1 MRKMFRTIAIAGAI
15 AWAAASAGAQPPAGP
30 GPRGGG
36 QGRGPVTLSG
46 DLETVGRV
54 VDELRG
60 TMNFIAGEVPL
71 GPTVKGAPFC
81 ADGTTTSSQ
90 TLGDGTKISRTA
102 NAKICRDAEGR
113 IYRQQ
118 TILGLGA
125 LAPQSEPPTIVT
137 IVDPVA
143 GVQYVL
149 VPSKREASKSPIPGG
164 RGGGMRGRANQ
175 GAPGGTDV
183 GGVAPPPPP
192 PPPPPDGEMRARAG
206 GPGGRRGGAPGGLP
220 NAPEPLGTKQI
231 EGVNAIGTR
240 RTETI
245 PTGTIGNDRPIT
257 IADERWESTELK
269 VLVSS
274 DHHDPRTGDVKYRLT
289 NINRSE
295 PDGVL
300 FTVPSDYTMREMPP
314 PPPPAP
320 GTPGARG
327 RGRVE

>member
-1 MRKMFRTIAIAGAI
+1 MEESMRKMFRTIAIAGAI
-15 AWAAASAGAQPPAGP
+15 AGAAASAGAQPPAGP

-36 QGRGPVTLSG
+36 PGRGVERGVPGGVGSG
-46 DLETVGRV
+46 IGDYV
-54 VDELRG
+54 
-60 TMNFIAGEVPL
+60 AGEIPL
-71 GPTVKGAPFC
+71 GPIVKGAPFC
-81 ADGTTTSSQ
+81 GDGVTTSSQ
-90 TLGDGTKISRTA
+90 TLGDGTKIARTV
-102 NAKICRDAEGR
+102 NAKICRDGEGR
-113 IYRQQ
+113 IRREQ

-125 LAPQSEPPTIVT
+125 LAPTGEPMPIVT

-175 GAPGGTDV
+175 GGPGGTDV
-183 GGVAPPPPP
+183 GGVPPPPPP

-206 GPGGRRGGAPGGLP
+206 GPGGRRGGLP
-220 NAPEPLGTKQI
+220 NAPESLGTKQI

-327 RGRVE
+327 RGPVE

>member
-1 MRKMFRTIAIAGAI
+1 MRSSIRMTLM
-15 AWAAASAGAQPPAGP
+15 AAVVATVAAPAGAQS

-36 QGRGPVTLSG
+36 PGRGAVNLSG
-46 DLETVGRV
+46 DVETLGRV
-54 VDELRG
+54 ADELRG
-60 TMNFIAGEVPL
+60 TMNFMAGEVPL
-71 GPTVKGAPFC
+71 GPIVKSAPFC
-81 ADGTTTSSQ
+81 ADGSTTSSQ

-102 NAKICRDAEGR
+102 NARICRDSEGR

-125 LAPQSEPPTIVT
+125 LAPSGETPTITT
-137 IVDPVA
+137 ILDPVA

-149 VPSKREASKSPIPGG
+149 VASKKEASKSPMPGG
-164 RGGGMRGRANQ
+164 RGGGARGRAN
-175 GAPGGTDV
+175 GGDV
-183 GGVAPPPPP
+183 GGVPPPAPPPPP
-192 PPPPPDGEMRARAG
+192 PPGGELRMRSGEPA
-206 GPGGRRGGAPGGLP
+206 GRRGGAPAGLP

-231 EGVNAIGTR
+231 EGVNAVGTR

-257 IADERWESTELK
+257 ITDERWESTDLK

-295 PDGVL
+295 PDGLL
-300 FTVPSDYTMREMPP
+300 FAVPSDYTVREMPP
-314 PPPPAP
+314 PPP
-320 GTPGARG
+320 GARG
-327 RGRVE
+327 RG

>member
-1 MRKMFRTIAIAGAI
+1 MAKSIRILVLAAAVAAAAATAGAHP
-15 AWAAASAGAQPPAGP
+15 S
-30 GPRGGG
+30 
-36 QGRGPVTLSG
+36 
-46 DLETVGRV
+46 
-54 VDELRG
+54 ELRG
-60 TMNFIAGEVPL
+60 TMNFIAGEIPI
-71 GPTVKGAPFC
+71 GPIVKGAPFC

-102 NAKICRDAEGR
+102 NAKICRDGEGR

-125 LAPQSEPPTIVT
+125 LAPSAEPPTIVT
-137 IVDPVA
+137 IIDPVA

-149 VPSKREASKSPIPGG
+149 VPSKREASKSPMPGG
-164 RGGGMRGRANQ
+164 RGGARGRSSQ
-175 GAPGGTDV
+175 SGADI
-183 GGVAPPPPP
+183 GGVPPPPP
-192 PPPPPDGEMRARAG
+192 PPPPPPGVEPSMRG
-206 GPGGRRGGAPGGLP
+206 GGAGGRRGGPPGLP
-220 NAPEPLGTKQI
+220 NVPEALGTKQI

-245 PTGTIGNDRPIT
+245 PAGTIGNDRPIT
-257 IADERWESTELK
+257 ITDERWESNELK
-269 VLVSS
+269 VLVFS

-320 GTPGARG
+320 GARG